1 MNDCVFCKIINK
13 QIPATIHLESD
24 EVIAFDSID
33 PVADTHI
40 LIVPKKHI
48 DSFTTA
54 GVEDVSAFLGLVAVA
69 QELVSEKGIGSGY
82 KLVINGGRYQTVP
95 HLHLH
100 LLGGKFK
107 DNNGLIEEGL

>member
-13 QIPATIHLESD
+13 EVPATIHFETD
-24 EVIAFDSID
+24 EVLAFDSID
-33 PVADTHI
+33 PVSDTHI

-48 DSFTTA
+48 GSFMEA
-54 GVEDVSAFLGLVAVA
+54 GVEDVSSFLGLTTVA
-69 QELVSEKGIGSGY
+69 QGLVTEKGIGSGY